1 MVLRNVLKILPMRR
15 FRDPPPTVGVVR
27 MAGILTPGGRSLR
40 RGGLNLEGMAR
51 TLERA
56 FKLPNAQAV
65 ALVINSPGG
74 SPVQSSLIAKRVR
87 TLAEE
92 KDIPVYAFTED
103 VAASGGYWLACAA
116 DEIYADEA
124 SVVGSIGVISASF
137 GFQDLIARH
146 GIERRLHT
154 TGDRKTLLDPFE
166 AEKPADVQRLESVQ
180 RDILDAF
187 KAQVTARRGDRILL
201 SEAELFSGEFWTG
214 KQALAHG
221 LIDGI
226 GDLRAVMRDKLG
238 ERVKLVPVGER
249 RPWLGRRFGFG
260 TGGNHYD
267 LTALSSGLVEAAV
280 DAIDERA
287 IWKQFGL

>member
-1 MVLRNVLKILPMRR
+1 MVLRDVLKILPMRR
-15 FRDPPPTVGVVR
+15 FRDPPPIVGVVR
-27 MAGILTPGGRSLR
+27 MTGILTPGGRSLR

-56 FKLPNAQAV
+56 FKLPNCRAV

-146 GIERRLHT
+146 GIERRLHA

-201 SEAELFSGEFWTG
+201 SEADLFSGEFWTG

-226 GDLRAVMRDKLG
+226 GDVRAVMRDKLG